1 MGTMS
6 DRIDVQVR
14 EVGMRD
20 GLQSIS
26 AFMPTE
32 QKEIWCSM
40 EFEAGV
46 REIEVCSFV
55 PPKLLPQFRD
65 APEVVAYALTLEG
78 LGVSALIPN
87 LTGAERGIAHG
98 VHKMNFAMS
107 VSEMHNQANV
117 RRSVDES
124 TADFGRIVE
133 LVRAVDESWRPRI
146 SGGLATSFGCSI
158 EGNISEV
165 RVTALAVRLAELGA
179 DEVVIA
185 DTVGYGDPAAVRRV
199 FKAIKRELGNLPVA
213 AHFHDTRG
221 LGLANVSAALEE
233 GVDRFDASLGGF
245 GGCPYA
251 PGATGNI
258 AMDGLCF
265 MLESMGLRTGVDL
278 QGLLQ
283 VVAWLKTALPDVE
296 FPSAIAIAGLPKTY
310 RPARSLPATQEPA

>member
-1 MGTMS
+1 MMN
-6 DRIDVQVR
+6 DWIDVQVR

-20 GLQSIS
+20 GLQSVS

-32 QKEIWCSM
+32 QKKIWCSK

-55 PPKLLPQFRD
+55 PARLLPQFRD
-65 APEVVAYALTLEG
+65 APEVVAHGLTLDG
-78 LGVSALIPN
+78 LTVSALIPN
-87 LTGAERGIAHG
+87 LKGAERGIARG

-117 RRSVDES
+117 RRSVGES
-124 TADFGRIVE
+124 MADFGRIVE
-133 LVRAVDESWRPRI
+133 LGREVDESSRPCI
-146 SGGLATSFGCSI
+146 SGGLGTSFGCSI
-158 EGNISEV
+158 EGNISEA
-165 RVTALAVRLAELGA
+165 RVTELAVRMAELGA

-185 DTVGYGDPAAVRRV
+185 DTVGYGDPAAVKRV
-199 FKAIKRELGNLPVA
+199 FKAVKRELGDLPVV

-278 QGLLQ
+278 EVLLQ
-283 VVAWLKTALPDVE
+283 VVAWLKTMLPDVE
-296 FPSAIAIAGLPKTY
+296 FPSAISIAGLPKSY
-310 RPARSLPATQEPA
+310 RPATFLPATQEPV